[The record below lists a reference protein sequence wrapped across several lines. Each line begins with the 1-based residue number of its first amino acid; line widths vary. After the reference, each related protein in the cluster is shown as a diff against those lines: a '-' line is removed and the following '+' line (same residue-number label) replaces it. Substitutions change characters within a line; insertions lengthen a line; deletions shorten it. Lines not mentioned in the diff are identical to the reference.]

1 MKTKK
6 TNRYGNGLKKFGLC
20 AFTAALI
27 SVNVCQPYIYPVY
40 ADDVQEES
48 SAGQENT
55 DIEESGAQA
64 GIETM
69 YISTVDDFIEF
80 AANCYIDSWSVN
92 KKIVLRNNLDFTGR
106 ELVMVPVLPGNLME
120 TVIPYPAL
128 ILQGRAMSQRY
139 SAMLRRMASL
149 TA

>member
-1 MKTKK
+1 MKKKK

-48 SAGQENT
+48 SA
-55 DIEESGAQA
+55 QA

-69 YISTVDDFIEF
+69 YISTVDDFLEF
-80 AANCYIDSWSVN
+80 AANC
-92 KKIVLRNNLDFTGR
+92 
-106 ELVMVPVLPGNLME
+106 
-120 TVIPYPAL
+120 
-128 ILQGRAMSQRY
+128 
-139 SAMLRRMASL
+139 
-149 TA
+149 

>member
-55 DIEESGAQA
+55 DIEERCTGWDR
-64 GIETM
+64 
-69 YISTVDDFIEF
+69 DDVHI
-80 AANCYIDSWSVN
+80 N
-92 KKIVLRNNLDFTGR
+92 GR
-106 ELVMVPVLPGNLME
+106 
-120 TVIPYPAL
+120 
-128 ILQGRAMSQRY
+128 
-139 SAMLRRMASL
+139 
-149 TA
+149 

>member
-48 SAGQENT
+48 SVGQENT

-64 GIETM
+64 DVHI
-69 YISTVDDFIEF
+69 
-80 AANCYIDSWSVN
+80 N
-92 KKIVLRNNLDFTGR
+92 GR
-106 ELVMVPVLPGNLME
+106 
-120 TVIPYPAL
+120 
-128 ILQGRAMSQRY
+128 
-139 SAMLRRMASL
+139 
-149 TA
+149 

>member
-1 MKTKK
+1 M
-6 TNRYGNGLKKFGLC
+6 
-20 AFTAALI
+20 
-27 SVNVCQPYIYPVY
+27 Y

-48 SAGQENT
+48 SA
-55 DIEESGAQA
+55 QA
-64 GIETM
+64 EIETM
-69 YISTVDDFIEF
+69 YISTVDDFLEF

-128 ILQGRAMSQRY
+128 IYRGELCHGDIP
-139 SAMLRRMASL
+139 LC
-149 TA
+149 